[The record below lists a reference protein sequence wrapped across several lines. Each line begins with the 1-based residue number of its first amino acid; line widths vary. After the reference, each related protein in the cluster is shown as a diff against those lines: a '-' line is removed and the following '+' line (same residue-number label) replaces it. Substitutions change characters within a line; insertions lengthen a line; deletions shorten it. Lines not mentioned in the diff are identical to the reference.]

1 MTDTELVADLPVRRT
16 QTQRKEETLR
26 KLFDATRESLIEVGY
41 ANTSV
46 SQICKRSGVSH
57 GGLFRHFKSRLD
69 LIIAVAQDVSNALI
83 DVYQARFAGLQHSK
97 EPYLDALELLRKN
110 CRERDNQA
118 WFELLVAARGD
129 AVLHDAMKPIW
140 EENHERTIGYA
151 RHVFPN
157 LDEEREDFESFIESI
172 VYQFHGET
180 INAFVRNDYSQD
192 DYSLD
197 FESEESKKVRE
208 ADDRRLKLILDQVRR
223 YIEHP

>member
-1 MTDTELVADLPVRRT
+1 MSEVKAQERRT
-16 QTQRKEETLR
+16 QVQRKQETLR

-57 GGLFRHFKSRLD
+57 GGLFRHFNSRIE

-83 DVYQARFAGLQHSK
+83 DLYQARFAELR
-97 EPYLDALELLRKN
+97 DADDPFRTALMLLRKN

-129 AVLHDAMKPIW
+129 ETLRRAMIPIW
-140 EENHERTIGYA
+140 QENHERTVGYA
-151 RHVFPN
+151 RHVFPGLN
-157 LDEEREDFESFIESI
+157 REREDFEAFVESL

-180 INAFVRNDYSQD
+180 MNAFIYNNG
-192 DYSLD
+192 
-197 FESEESKKVRE
+197 E
-208 ADDRRLKLILDQVRR
+208 ADERRLQVMLDQVRR
-223 YIEHP
+223 YIAMEKPD

>member
-16 QTQRKEETLR
+16 QTQREEETLR

>member
-1 MTDTELVADLPVRRT
+1 MIETELVVERPIRRT

-83 DVYQARFAGLQHSK
+83 DLYQARFAELQHSK

-129 AVLHDAMKPIW
+129 GVLREAMKPIW

-157 LDEEREDFESFIESI
+157 LDEEREDFESFVESI

-192 DYSLD
+192 DCSPD

-208 ADDRRLKLILDQVRR
+208 ADNKRLKLILDQVRR